1 MVTGVEAAGLAL
13 AILPLLINQIDAY
26 ALGIEKIRLLR
37 RYRRDFKG
45 YSMGLKTQR
54 TILLNTLEQA
64 LEGVV
69 DDEDEIRQLINNPQ
83 GEVWA
88 NAALQRR
95 LRRKLN
101 RNYDVFLQNMTSLSD
116 LLEYLSQKLHIGED
130 WANVSDLFIYSYT
143 ICRVYTHLGSSQSAP
158 ETWDLWKFRKILSKA
173 VYDDLLAKI
182 NAANTILKLL
192 IDQSDQREAS
202 KKRRQ
207 SWSPLLQQYKKARKH
222 AEGLFQTI
230 IDGNYWRCGCKGQH
244 CIQLQLQANPLGS
257 AEDHPLRNCQS
268 QFRMLFSNKAPSNTN
283 TDRLLTWT
291 EMVFKPMQVK
301 EATGL
306 ATLSLYDNPTFYQV
320 QGRSRVQCNGSTL
333 IEEASEMTL
342 EPPSIPPIQDFCSSL
357 HFAEMRSGQQKTIG
371 FIANEMNTSFRYTMD
386 AVRLPKG
393 VPQKPLEEV
402 LSKIGRRD
410 RLHIATGLAC
420 GAVQFCGNWLK
431 SSWDSSDVHLAAAD
445 DGYSVLLDKLYLSW
459 PLLSP
464 NAGRES
470 CNSKPYPRVQNNPLL
485 PLGLALVELSLGKS
499 LSVFFTPEDEH
510 QEPLVTKF
518 RVASR
523 LVDNVHQESGTHYA
537 EAVHSCLYW
546 SGITSLCNE
555 QRFVE
560 RVFDNIVSPLL
571 KDLVNFEGLT

>member
-1 MVTGVEAAGLAL
+1 MVTGIEAAGLAL

-37 RYRRDFKG
+37 RYRRDFKD

-69 DDEDEIRQLINNPQ
+69 DDEDEICQLINNPQ
-83 GEVWA
+83 GEEWA
-88 NAALQRR
+88 NAALQSR

-116 LLEYLSQKLHIGED
+116 LLEYLSRKLHVGED
-130 WANVSDLFIYSYT
+130 WANVSDPIHLLLYYILG
-143 ICRVYTHLGSSQSAP
+143 CTHLESSQFAP

-192 IDQSDQREAS
+192 IDQSDHREAS

-207 SWSPLLQQYKKARKH
+207 SWSPLLQQYKKGRKH

-230 IDGNYWRCGCKGQH
+230 IDGNYWRCSCKGQH
-244 CIQLQLQANPLGS
+244 FVQLQLQTNPLGS
-257 AEDHPLRNCQS
+257 AGDHPLRNCQS

-283 TDRLLTWT
+283 TDHLLTRT

-301 EATGL
+301 ETMGL
-306 ATLSLYDNPTFYQV
+306 ATLSLYNNPTFYQV

-342 EPPSIPPIQDFCSSL
+342 EPPSIPLIKDFCSSL

-371 FIANEMNTSFRYTMD
+371 FIANDMNASFRYTME
-386 AVRLPKG
+386 AMKLPKG
-393 VPQKPLEEV
+393 VPQKTLEEV

-420 GAVQFCGNWLK
+420 GVVQFCGNWLK

-445 DGYSVLLDKLYLSW
+445 DGYSVLLDNLYLSW
-459 PLLSP
+459 PLLPPS
-464 NAGRES
+464 AGRES
-470 CNSKPYPRVQNNPLL
+470 RNSTPYPNVQNNLLL

-510 QEPLVTKF
+510 QEPLLTKF

>member
-1 MVTGVEAAGLAL
+1 MVTGIEAAGLAL

-37 RYRRDFKG
+37 RYRRDFKD

-69 DDEDEIRQLINNPQ
+69 DDEDEIHQLINNPQ
-83 GEVWA
+83 GKEWA
-88 NAALQRR
+88 NAALQSR

-130 WANVSDLFIYSYT
+130 WTNST
-143 ICRVYTHLGSSQSAP
+143 P
-158 ETWDLWKFRKILSKA
+158 ETWDLWKFRKVLSKA
-173 VYDDLLAKI
+173 VYNDLLAKI
-182 NAANTILKLL
+182 NSANTILKLL
-192 IDQSDQREAS
+192 IDQSDHRGVS

-207 SWSPLLQQYKKARKH
+207 SWRPLLQQYKKARKH

-230 IDGNYWRCGCKGQH
+230 INGNYWRCSCKGQH
-244 CIQLQLQANPLGS
+244 CVQLQLQINPLGS
-257 AEDHPLRNCQS
+257 AEDHPLRDCQS
-268 QFRMLFSNKAPSNTN
+268 QFRMLFSNKAPSKTN

-301 EATGL
+301 EAMGL

-333 IEEASEMTL
+333 IEEASELTL

-357 HFAEMRSGQQKTIG
+357 HFAEMRSGQQMTIG
-371 FIANEMNTSFRYTMD
+371 FIANEMNTSFRYTME
-386 AVRLPKG
+386 AVKLPKG
-393 VPQKPLEEV
+393 VPQKTLEEV

-420 GAVQFCGNWLK
+420 GVVQFCGNWLK

-445 DGYSVLLDKLYLSW
+445 DGYSILLDNLYLSW
-459 PLLSP
+459 PLPPPS
-464 NAGRES
+464 AGRES
-470 CNSKPYPRVQNNPLL
+470 RNSTPYPNVQNNLLL

-499 LSVFFTPEDEH
+499 LNVFFTPEDEH

-546 SGITSLCNE
+546 SGITSLYNE